1 MEFVSHEGGEGR
13 GGGEGSGGGIGGNF
27 ENTEDSTLLWI

>member
-1 MEFVSHEGGEGR
+1 MEFVSHEGGQGG

>member
-1 MEFVSHEGGEGR
+1 MEFVSHEGGEGG